1 MLIAAAILMI
11 LIAFGLP
18 LVVRDDHIPLEE
30 SVSPTQHLEDRRAAI
45 YENLRDLRS
54 EFQMGKMS
62 AADYAESKRVLQKEL
77 AGVMNAIEET
87 GAHASS

>member
-18 LVVRDDHIPLEE
+18 LVVRSDQIPPEDA
-30 SVSPTQHLEDRRAAI
+30 VSPTQHLEDRRAAI
-45 YENLRDLRS
+45 YENLRDLQG

-62 AADYAESKRVLQKEL
+62 EADYTESKRALQQEL
-77 AGVMNAIEET
+77 AGVMNSIEE
-87 GAHASS
+87 ARSRAST

>member
-1 MLIAAAILMI
+1 MLVAAAIAMI

-18 LVVRDDHIPLEE
+18 LVVRTSHLPPEE
-30 SVSPTQHLEDRRAAI
+30 RVSPTQHLEDRKAAI

-62 AADYAESKRVLQKEL
+62 AADYAESKQALQQEL
-77 AGVMNAIEET
+77 AGVLHAIAQTEGGT
-87 GAHASS
+87 DA